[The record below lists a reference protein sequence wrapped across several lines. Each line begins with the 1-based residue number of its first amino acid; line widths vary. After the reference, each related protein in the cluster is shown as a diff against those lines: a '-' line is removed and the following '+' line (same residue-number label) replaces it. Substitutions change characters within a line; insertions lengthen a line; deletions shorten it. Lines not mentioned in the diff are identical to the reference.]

1 MNASRV
7 LLILAFV
14 SLAFVSL
21 AILYSENTPDHIDS
35 TVISEGEY
43 ETIVIDTTIDDMK
56 AAGYQILPVSFPLA
70 FWTLSASMPT

>member
-21 AILYSENTPDHIDS
+21 AMIYSENTPDHIDS

-56 AAGYQILPVSFPLA
+56 AADIR
-70 FWTLSASMPT
+70 SAIS